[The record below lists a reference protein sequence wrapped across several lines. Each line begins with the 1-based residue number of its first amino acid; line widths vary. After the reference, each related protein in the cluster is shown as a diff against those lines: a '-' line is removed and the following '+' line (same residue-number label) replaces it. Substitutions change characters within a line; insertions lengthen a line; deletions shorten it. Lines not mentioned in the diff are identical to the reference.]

1 MRYSFLF
8 LLLLLSG
15 CGFHL
20 RGSVELPE
28 QWLTL
33 HLQSPSPNGELAGRV
48 RAALGKSGVQ
58 WLAPGSANYIL
69 QLGSENFT
77 QRNLSIGSNA
87 RATEFELKLSA
98 SLRVLSGNGEEL
110 MPKTELTT
118 TRIMSHDPENVSG
131 KVEESNMV
139 RAEMRV
145 ELVQQILRR
154 IRFLATN

>member
-1 MRYSFLF
+1 MRYSILF

-28 QWLTL
+28 QWLAL
-33 HLQSPSPNGELAGRV
+33 HLQSPSPNSELAGRV
-48 RAALGKSGVQ
+48 RAALGKSGAQ

-69 QLGSENFT
+69 QLGSENFS

-87 RATEFELKLSA
+87 RATEFELKLGA
-98 SLRVLSGNGEEL
+98 SLRVLSGNGEEVL
-110 MPKTELTT
+110 PKTELTT

-131 KVEESNMV
+131 KVEESNLE

-154 IRFLATN
+154 IRYLATN